1 MQVDRQ
7 PRGAGN
13 DAHIAAD
20 AVGDFFHRLL
30 VGVVHEHFPAT
41 QIREVAERV
50 MPGIQQDV
58 AGISI
63 HDENEG
69 VAAVKVGL
77 VAARELLAT
86 GTMP

>member
-1 MQVDRQ
+1 
-7 PRGAGN
+7 
-13 DAHIAAD
+13 
-20 AVGDFFHRLL
+20 
-30 VGVVHEHFPAT
+30 
-41 QIREVAERV
+41 

-77 VAARELLAT
+77 VAARELLQLHHAIED
-86 GTMP
+86 GDGFAVALHRHDVAHHQLFRRKVACHAV